1 MLGVGGWRLKKSHKN
16 ANNIIEETARKKGDV
31 APHPSNI
38 LMLKLST
45 DNAISFWMNCMD
57 AFGNADYVVKKN

>member
-1 MLGVGGWRLKKSHKN
+1 MRTISSKRQR
-16 ANNIIEETARKKGDV
+16 EKGDV

-45 DNAISFWMNCMD
+45 DNAISFWMNCMN